1 MGDILTK
8 NVRVGLNKMRS
19 DIGDKELKTTAIIS
33 DVSIIQHL
41 LNVEGH
47 PTLAVLCHGTTT
59 IVYLAPYI
67 KLCLPRNMKVSTSQ
81 YEDGSAY
88 IES

>member
-1 MGDILTK
+1 MGDVLTK

-47 PTLAVLCHGTTT
+47 STLTVLGHGTTT
-59 IVYLAPYI
+59 KVYLAP
-67 KLCLPRNMKVSTSQ
+67 
-81 YEDGSAY
+81 
-88 IES
+88 